1 VSPIAQRFA
10 AAVHILIGEGPV
22 KARLSE
28 AFGAYLADVAET
40 ELPASIRDDFRDLK
54 ANLSRVEPV
63 GSEGRV
69 RASVQKMSPPEAG
82 GYAATIV
89 KLYVELLGQT
99 ERAEPLKVVNASKSP
114 PPRFLT
120 NHGQ

>member
-10 AAVHILIGEGPV
+10 AAVHTLIGEGPI

-28 AFGAYLADVAET
+28 AFEAYLADVAEA
-40 ELPASIRDDFRDLK
+40 ELPPTIRDDFGDLK
-54 ANLSRVEPV
+54 ATLSRVAPV
-63 GSEGRV
+63 GNEGRV

-82 GYAATIV
+82 GHAATIV

-99 ERAEPLKVVNASKSP
+99 ERAEPLKVVNTSKSP